1 MKIDKLIELLD
12 PHANEAIIIVN
23 KKAIDSFFD
32 DVEGVGGS
40 HATFYKPTH
49 MGATAIVTNGI
60 TIYFVDPENLKDI
73 KFKTCIE

>member
-12 PHANEAIIIVN
+12 PHANEAIIIIN
-23 KKAIDSFFD
+23 KKAIDSFFND
-32 DVEGVGGS
+32 IEGVGGS
-40 HATFYKPTH
+40 HAAFNKPIH
-49 MGATAIVTNGI
+49 MGATAIVRNGL